1 VTYFSAYLLLC
12 WSIIAAITWRA
23 FPGSTALVGAAA
35 IYSAAPLFVF
45 FRRLRWEFYPTA
57 LFRIFVVRVLLY
69 TQLLLPFVA
78 GAAVIGALVGWP
90 FGAALVASR
99 VAALLMFIGALTL
112 FLVGYIGSRSLVVRD
127 VEAHIPSL
135 PAAFEG
141 FRIVQLSDLHIGPQR
156 SRSFMRRVVRNVE
169 SLAPDMI
176 AVTGDLIDDR
186 SEDVAVYASELA
198 KLSAPDGVFMIAGN
212 HDVYA
217 GWNDV
222 HRELR
227 RLVPGHVLV
236 NESHII
242 QRGQNKLAIV
252 GTGDPAGTQR
262 GLDATVGPD
271 VPRAMSRVSPD
282 TVSIALAHNPAL
294 FKSLA
299 HHGVALTLSGHTHWG
314 QFAMPRRGWSLA
326 SRFQEYAMGA
336 YQLRHSLLYIN
347 PGTGYWGIPF
357 RVGALPEITVVT
369 LRSASESAISIGE
382 PRAAL

>member
-1 VTYFSAYLLLC
+1 MTYFSLYLVLC
-12 WSIIAAITWRA
+12 WSVIAAITWRA

-45 FRRLRWEFYPTA
+45 FRSLRWEFYPNA

-69 TQLLLPFVA
+69 KQLVVPFVA
-78 GAAVIGALVGWP
+78 GAAVVGALIGWP
-90 FGAALVASR
+90 FGAALVAAR
-99 VAALLMFIGALTL
+99 VAASLMLAGALLL
-112 FLVGYIGSRSLVVRD
+112 FLVGYIGSRSLVLRD
-127 VEAHIPSL
+127 VEARIPSL
-135 PAAFEG
+135 PAAFDG
-141 FRIVQLSDLHIGPQR
+141 FRIAQLSDLHVGPQR
-156 SRSFMRRVVRNVE
+156 SRSFLRRVVRNVE
-169 SLAPDMI
+169 ALAPDMI

-217 GWNDV
+217 GWSDV

-236 NESHII
+236 NASHVI
-242 QRGQNKLAIV
+242 QRGGSRLAIV
-252 GTGDPAGTQR
+252 GTGDPAGAQR
-262 GLDATVGPD
+262 GQGVTVGPD
-271 VPRAMSRVSPD
+271 VPRAMSGVPSD
-282 TVSIALAHNPAL
+282 TVAIALAHNPAL

-369 LRSASESAISIGE
+369 LRSASESAISMGE
-382 PRAAL
+382 PRVAL